1 MGNFKEEPGDWTAI
15 YISSFIDILSPKF
28 GKHWGS
34 SETIAP
40 GVRTGYSLIIVILRF
55 SIMRLGQSFCYYLF
69 QPFLQVVQL
78 TLKWIHF
85 ENFSSVLK
93 LVPVAFVTLAEPV
106 FKKSI
111 QSRPRP
117 LPMIFDINVV
127 RKNSDKTLEW
137 NGNVKGPEKRG
148 FKLVMITHS
157 SSLSIQ
163 VTTIRRRKQ
172 IEERGE
178 SHESQS
184 MKQPDWKLTLAAAFG
199 IRFRWTTLTLQHPGH
214 SAERTRPWHQPI
226 KITWYTWR
234 FPINSHDSQV
244 VEIQNSK
251 WHFLSK

>member
-69 QPFLQVVQL
+69 LFFLQVVQL
-78 TLKWIHF
+78 TLRCIHL
-85 ENFSSVLK
+85 EIFSSVLK
-93 LVPVAFVTLAEPV
+93 LVPVAFVTLAGPV
-106 FKKSI
+106 LKKSI

-127 RKNSDKTLEW
+127 RKKVIRHLSETVMWTCEGSWK
-137 NGNVKGPEKRG
+137 KGVQAGDDRWPP
-148 FKLVMITHS
+148 

-163 VTTIRRRKQ
+163 FTIIRRRKQ

-178 SHESQS
+178 SKRESHESQS
-184 MKQPDWKLTLAAAFG
+184 RTNQIGNSHWQL
-199 IRFRWTTLTLQHPGH
+199 H
-214 SAERTRPWHQPI
+214 SAFVSAGRT
-226 KITWYTWR
+226 
-234 FPINSHDSQV
+234 
-244 VEIQNSK
+244 
-251 WHFLSK
+251 